1 MTIILFFISWLVVFL
16 SSLTKKPTTVISIGF
31 ALILAI
37 LFAFIPVATTPMDT
51 EVYQRY
57 FNNPTLVS
65 PTFEPGYVAFQ
76 HFISSLGLDYWQFR
90 FLIAVIGFST
100 YFILLHRM
108 KVETNF
114 FWALYPIVPFIEDT
128 IQLRNYLMLAFM
140 ILAAAFLMPKRHLFW
155 SLFFGVVGISFQ
167 SSGVFMFLGIFMY
180 FIWPKEK
187 LRNAI
192 LVVAGISFLL
202 MTVPLINRGITHVF
216 SMLDLTSVAGNLSEK
231 SESYLTR
238 GSLNKIVFADSL
250 YGVLNMLIF
259 FKLTTILKK
268 ETEMSDTNLLQLRV
282 VGSFMSTA
290 ILILPFLPI
299 AYNFDRITKNSFIF
313 LFAFM
318 AFVMMKLKKST
329 YKFYWGLLVLTF
341 MYAGG
346 YFVAYYLLASNNRY
360 LLEVVPL
367 FTQNTFWQYLQG
379 MIQ

>member
-16 SSLTKKPTTVISIGF
+16 SSLTKKPTPVISIGF
-31 ALILAI
+31 ALLLAI

-238 GSLNKIVFADSL
+238 GALNKIVFADSL

-313 LFAFM
+313 FFAFM

-341 MYAGG
+341 MYVGG

-360 LLEVVPL
+360 LLEVVPI